1 MNITANYEHILHLGT
16 KDISVVAKLRP
27 SGVLE
32 FAELS
37 RLWLPLEK
45 GCAEKGYDVFE
56 AWKSVAILA
65 IKLRFNLMWLS
76 AMCGST
82 GRGFPAFG
90 KNDNEL
96 GEVLIDVARMDMEVL
111 KEKNVS
117 YGESWKRRGGVGAF
131 MMLARKFDRIENMLK
146 EFSGASFIRQI
157 RNNPGQVQ
165 DDIADLRRYL
175 LLVED
180 EMHSRGE
187 ADLTGDATREYV
199 QQD

>member
-1 MNITANYEHILHLGT
+1 MNITANYEHILHLGV
-16 KDISVVAKLRP
+16 KDISTIAHLRP

-32 FAELS
+32 FAELH

-45 GCAEKGYDVFE
+45 ACGERGYDVFE
-56 AWKSVAILA
+56 AWKFIAILA
-65 IKLRFNLMWLS
+65 IKLRFNLMWLT
-76 AMCGST
+76 AMCGSA

-90 KNDNEL
+90 PDKNEL
-96 GEVLIDVARMDMEVL
+96 SEVLVEVARMDMSVL
-111 KEKNVS
+111 MEKNAS
-117 YGESWKRRGGVGAF
+117 YGESWKRRGGIGAF
-131 MMLARKFDRIENMLK
+131 MMLARKFDRIENILK

-165 DDIADLRRYL
+165 DDISDLRRYL

-187 ADLTGDATREYV
+187 VDLTGEATKAYV
-199 QQD
+199 AQD